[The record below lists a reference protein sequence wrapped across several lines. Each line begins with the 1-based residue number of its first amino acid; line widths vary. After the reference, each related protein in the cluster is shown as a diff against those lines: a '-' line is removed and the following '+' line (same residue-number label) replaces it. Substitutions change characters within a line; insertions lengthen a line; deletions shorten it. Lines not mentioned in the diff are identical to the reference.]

1 MMEQLKHLKLLIM
14 GNLSYPHKFPTFWS
28 SQFRLEKW
36 VRETA
41 QKYNDILAVVIKH
54 EQKEVEQEEK
64 EGRVGGM
71 KLNGV

>member
-14 GNLSYPHKFPTFWS
+14 GNLSYPHKFP
-28 SQFRLEKW
+28 FRLEKW

-41 QKYNDILAVVIKH
+41 QKCNDILAVVIKH

-64 EGRVGGM
+64 EGRVGGIEV
-71 KLNGV
+71 KWCLRNCE